1 MTIMHMLRNLS
12 VGILLP
18 CLLAAPVFLT
28 AQAPTDEELKA
39 LEQQIE
45 KKEAEQAEAKKKAE
59 AETKRKVEAE
69 RKQKE
74 EEAAKAAEEQKKKLE
89 EAQRVNLEKQLQEEE
104 TKRQEEETK
113 RLAIEEQK
121 RKDEEAAKSKVT
133 IIFYRNQGYVASKG
147 NAHVYHNKEDIG
159 RLPNNTYFIYF
170 SPPGTQNFMASVYDT
185 NEVENTFEF
194 KPGQTYYVSIHWGFS
209 GGVLEIVPN
218 ADGRSALKGTT
229 NTGNINP
236 ADVLSDYEKVEAH

>member
-1 MTIMHMLRNLS
+1 MTIMHMLRNIF
-12 VGILLP
+12 VGVLLP
-18 CLLAAPVFLT
+18 CLLAAPVYST

-45 KKEAEQAEAKKKAE
+45 KKEAEQADAKKKAE
-59 AETKRKVEAE
+59 AE

-74 EEAAKAAEEQKKKLE
+74 DAAQQAAEEQKKKLE

-147 NAHVYHNKEDIG
+147 TAHVYHNKEDIG
-159 RLPNNTYFIYF
+159 RLPNKTYFIYF

-209 GGVLEIVPN
+209 EGVLEIVPN